1 MMLRRMIMAGAN
13 ATVNGLTFD
22 PLRKHSSITLSSGNR
37 TAIASINSG
46 GQVLAKNPKSS
57 GKWYLEA
64 LVDSYALGSG
74 SNGVGVIG
82 LSTDAA
88 PLSDY
93 LGQSPSCCGVWGVGS
108 STAAYLSG
116 APAVPGP
123 GFSSVKGGDVFGMAW
138 DADTGKVW
146 YSKNGSWSGSPSTGV
161 APTHSSASLTGLHYV
176 ASGPRNLGNSV
187 TLRSSPAFPVPSGFS
202 VWGAL

>member
-1 MMLRRMIMAGAN
+1 MLRRLMIAGAGS
-13 ATVNGLTFD
+13 AVGGLTFD
-22 PLRKHSSITLSSGNR
+22 PLRKHSSITLTAGDR
-37 TAIASINSG
+37 TAIGSANSG

-64 LVDSYALGSG
+64 LVDSYAIGSG
-74 SNGVGVIG
+74 SNGIGVIG

-93 LGQSPSCCGVWGVGS
+93 LGKSPSCCGVWGVGS

-116 APAVPGP
+116 ATASPGP
-123 GFSSVKGGDVFGMAW
+123 VLGSVSGGDVFGMAW

-146 YSKNGSWSGSPSTGV
+146 YSKNGSWSGNPSAGT
-161 APTHSSASLTGLHYV
+161 APTHSSTSLTGLHYA
-176 ASGPRNLGNSV
+176 ASGPRNIGNSV
-187 TLRSSPAFPVPSGFS
+187 TLSSSPAFPVPSGFT